1 MIWLVTAQPDEIG
14 LQAKKHLKICTE
26 KIEWRTCLKIHSL
39 VLSVEHKFM
48 VLREFGRTTPQIHNH
63 DMYDKWRETR
73 LKVRMTKCCCKMV
86 EATVYNKKLK
96 SKAKTKWKNNGWEWD
111 PAIFPR
117 SNLALNSSKVRQID
131 IETEGMKQTSALK
144 LYDWNMELL
153 QLKAVERR
161 SACCVLV
168 WLRDKRQDIAQLTN
182 EHWQATKW
190 TLLPDKEWKTE
201 TERWRSGS
209 SVKETCL

>member
-96 SKAKTKWKNNGWEWD
+96 SKAKTKWKKQRVRVRPSYLPTLQLGFEQLKGATNWHRNRRHEANKRSKNSMIETWNCFSSKQSRGGQRAACWFDCVINDKILPNLQMSIDKQQNGHFCRQRMKD
-111 PAIFPR
+111 RNRA
-117 SNLALNSSKVRQID
+117 LALRI
-131 IETEGMKQTSALK
+131 
-144 LYDWNMELL
+144 
-153 QLKAVERR
+153 
-161 SACCVLV
+161 
-168 WLRDKRQDIAQLTN
+168 
-182 EHWQATKW
+182 
-190 TLLPDKEWKTE
+190 
-201 TERWRSGS
+201 
-209 SVKETCL
+209 